1 MPHGCIDDI
10 GQLIMSDNCYRTH
23 RFPSLPGGYP
33 ALLGIREPMRYSPP
47 VKFRPLFLLV
57 LAGVAML
64 SMQMTGLHLHASEPG
79 SNTGLHG
86 SHVHDV
92 DSDGHDHRADVDV
105 SLIDFGIVWSKIM
118 PVLLA
123 VFVTLPAIVWILH
136 ALWPPPAPLMPLRRR
151 SRWRPPLRA
160 PPLSP

>member
-1 MPHGCIDDI
+1 
-10 GQLIMSDNCYRTH
+10 
-23 RFPSLPGGYP
+23 
-33 ALLGIREPMRYSPP
+33 MRYSPL

-64 SMQMTGLHLHASEPG
+64 SMQMTGLHLHAGEPA
-79 SNTGLHG
+79 SNTGLHGLHGLHG

-92 DSDGHDHRADVDV
+92 DSDGHDHSADVDV

-123 VFVTLPAIVWILH
+123 VFVTLPAIVWIVH
-136 ALWPPPAPLMPLRRR
+136 TLWPPPAPLMALRRR